1 MRVRFCWYTR
11 NPSIIQRISARFK
24 VSGMTINRESTVA
37 LNDEEFE
44 LLRVCEK
51 KGHVQIREVV
61 K

>member
-44 LLRVCEK
+44 LFLNSATLL
-51 KGHVQIREVV
+51 
-61 K
+61 

>member
-1 MRVRFCWYTR
+1 
-11 NPSIIQRISARFK
+11 
-24 VSGMTINRESTVA
+24 MTINRESTVA

-44 LLRVCEK
+44 LLIECEK